1 MTADS
6 TPPPAG
12 QDAATARRRSQGGAR
27 RKARRRAVD
36 LLFEAETRGA
46 DPVELAH
53 ERVTMSAGDPSVAP
67 VNDYTVVL
75 VTGVRAEGPRIDD
88 AISENLREWTL
99 DRLPA
104 VDRAVLR
111 VATWELL
118 HADDVPPAVAVDEAV
133 ELARDLST
141 DDSPRFVN
149 GVLGQLVA
157 LAPQVRAAAAAV
169 ASGPGGAGTGSGD
182 AAPPPA

>member
-1 MTADS
+1 M
-6 TPPPAG
+6 
-12 QDAATARRRSQGGAR
+12 DAATARRRSQGGAR

-36 LLFEAETRGA
+36 LLFEAETRGV
-46 DPVELAH
+46 DPVEIAH

-75 VTGVRAEGPRIDD
+75 VSGVRDEGARLDD
-88 AISENLREWTL
+88 VIAENLREWTL

-111 VATWELL
+111 VAAWELL

-149 GVLGQLVA
+149 GVLGQLVL
-157 LAPQVRAAAAAV
+157 LAPQVRAAAAAT
-169 ASGPGGAGTGSGD
+169 ASSARGDRAPGEPG
-182 AAPPPA
+182 PPA